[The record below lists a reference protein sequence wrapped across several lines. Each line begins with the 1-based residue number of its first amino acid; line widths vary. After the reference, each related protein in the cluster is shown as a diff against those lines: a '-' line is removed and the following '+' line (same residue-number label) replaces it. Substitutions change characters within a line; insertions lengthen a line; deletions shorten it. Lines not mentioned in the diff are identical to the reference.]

1 MRKVFGLKKASPL
14 GILTAEYIFMGVLI
28 SLFSVFLGF
37 YTAAFILAD
46 KCYPE
51 LTLKTINLVHG
62 QIFHSLPLAAAGY
75 SLLIFIFYWFFARSQ
90 VKSIARIVR
99 TERRD

>member
-1 MRKVFGLKKASPL
+1 MKRIFGLKKASPL

-37 YTAAFILAD
+37 YTAAFILAE

-51 LTLKTINLVHG
+51 LTLETINLVHQ
-62 QIFHSLPLAAAGY
+62 QIFHNLPLTAAGY
-75 SLLIFIFYWFFARSQ
+75 SLLIFVFYWFFARSQ
-90 VKSIARIVR
+90 VKSIARILR
-99 TERRD
+99 MERRD